1 MLPAAPRARPA
12 TWAKRRVQ
20 TSHPREL
27 LEPVRGAKGRLAIQT
42 GAERRE
48 FVVKQRVV
56 DPVQPISVEENLGRS
71 ARVGCCRLDHCHCTV
86 CSTRPAHRIAQDIA
100 QHGGQALHLELELKG

>member
-1 MLPAAPRARPA
+1 VGEASSPDQP
-12 TWAKRRVQ
+12 
-20 TSHPREL
+20 PREL
-27 LEPVRGAKGRLAIQT
+27 REPVRGAKGRLAIQT

-56 DPVQPISVEENLGRS
+56 DPVQPISVEQNRGRS

-86 CSTRPAHRIAQDIA
+86 CSTRLACTGLPKTSRSMV
-100 QHGGQALHLELELKG
+100 GRCCTWS

>member
-1 MLPAAPRARPA
+1 VSCEAGHVGEASSPDQPPPRIARAGQRSQRAPGDS
-12 TWAKRRVQ
+12 TV
-20 TSHPREL
+20 
-27 LEPVRGAKGRLAIQT
+27 V
-42 GAERRE
+42 ERRE

-56 DPVQPISVEENLGRS
+56 DPVQPISVEQNRGRS